1 MAGQIIS
8 RGEKTWLVRV
18 FLGRDS
24 QTGKRKY
31 HNKTVRGN
39 RKDAQKYLNG
49 VLRDLDLGT
58 FVEPS
63 SMTLNEYLDKWL
75 ETAAKARLSERVF
88 ADYKYLLDL
97 YLRDVIGSKRISDLR
112 AMDIQLLY
120 SAMQEKGLSSRTVRY
135 VNAVLSSAL
144 KQAVKWGVIARNPA
158 SLVELPKIQRKEMQA
173 LSTEQ
178 AVKFLKAAAED
189 RYSVLFTL
197 ALITGMR
204 PEEYL
209 GLQWKDIDLQNG
221 VITVQRAVIERNKIG
236 WYFSEPKT
244 TTSRRSIPI
253 PQSLLQALTKHK
265 HKQLEERLKAGA
277 SYQDYDLVFATREG
291 TPLLRRNIVRRHFKP
306 ILKRAGLPESLRLYD
321 LRHSCATLLL
331 AANENPKVVGE
342 RLGHASIRMTMDVYS
357 HVLPTM
363 QRAAS
368 DKLELLLSKKTGTQ

>member
-1 MAGQIIS
+1 
-8 RGEKTWLVRV
+8 
-18 FLGRDS
+18 
-24 QTGKRKY
+24 
-31 HNKTVRGN
+31 
-39 RKDAQKYLNG
+39 
-49 VLRDLDLGT
+49 
-58 FVEPS
+58 
-63 SMTLNEYLDKWL
+63 MTLNEYLNKWL
-75 ETAAKARLSERVF
+75 ETAAKQRLSERVF

-97 YLRDVIGSKRISDLR
+97 YVRGRIGNKRITDLR
-112 AMDIQLLY
+112 AMDIQMLY
-120 SAMQEKGLSSRTVRY
+120 AEMQEKGLSARTVRY
-135 VNAVLSSAL
+135 TNAVLSSAL
-144 KQAVKWGVIARNPA
+144 KQAVKWGVIVRNPA

-173 LSTEQ
+173 LSTED
-178 AVKFLKAAAED
+178 AIKFLEAAAED
-189 RYSVLFTL
+189 RYSVLFSL

-244 TTSRRSIPI
+244 ARSRRSIPI
-253 PQSLLQALTKHK
+253 PQSLSQALTIHR

-277 SYQDYDLVFATREG
+277 SYQNYDLVFATGEG

-368 DKLELLLSKKTGTQ
+368 DKLEILLSQKTGTQ